1 MLDEI
6 YYFGSEN
13 PTSQDEE
20 STSIKS
26 FNTNNKTVWIYV
38 TATYLKPKICK
49 DIQDI
54 LTWNMMD
61 IGFIKNMQIDKL
73 KKYKNDNLFNQIL
86 DKYNINNLKLEY
98 EIVPKMNITAL
109 KIDESKINQIAD
121 TIDNYELDKGWCID
135 GLFDIYDK
143 QFKNDTELFN
153 VSVKIFKDTELQ
165 KSLISKCITHNDKIV
180 IMVYLPLNSGID
192 TLQKFRE
199 QYEMLVDD
207 ILEEAQ
213 SYVKKA
219 TTNINGGTTGII
231 NQVQNASTNFL
242 YGSSSISVTN
252 IQTNVIQALKDLQK
266 QIDDYNKKLQ

>member
-1 MLDEI
+1 MA
-6 YYFGSEN
+6 
-13 PTSQDEE
+13 
-20 STSIKS
+20 KS
-26 FNTNNKTVWIYV
+26 HLTKTN
-38 TATYLKPKICK
+38 
-49 DIQDI
+49 
-54 LTWNMMD
+54 
-61 IGFIKNMQIDKL
+61 
-73 KKYKNDNLFNQIL
+73 
-86 DKYNINNLKLEY
+86 
-98 EIVPKMNITAL
+98 
-109 KIDESKINQIAD
+109 
-121 TIDNYELDKGWCID
+121 
-135 GLFDIYDK
+135 
-143 QFKNDTELFN
+143 
-153 VSVKIFKDTELQ
+153 
-165 KSLISKCITHNDKIV
+165 
-180 IMVYLPLNSGID
+180 ID

>member
-1 MLDEI
+1 MKIKGWEKI
-6 YYFGSEN
+6 SGFTYKGFCIVNPIHNANEEVYYA
-13 PTSQDEE
+13 
-20 STSIKS
+20 
-26 FNTNNKTVWIYV
+26 TV
-38 TATYLKPKICK
+38 LNLNHEHKPKW
-49 DIQDI
+49 DIT
-54 LTWNMMD
+54 LVETTSK
-61 IGFIKNMQIDKL
+61 GVVKFS
-73 KKYKNDNLFNQIL
+73 IL
-86 DKYNINNLKLEY
+86 D
-98 EIVPKMNITAL
+98 
-109 KIDESKINQIAD
+109 
-121 TIDNYELDKGWCID
+121 
-135 GLFDIYDK
+135 
-143 QFKNDTELFN
+143 N
-153 VSVKIFKDTELQ
+153 VTQHLLA
-165 KSLISKCITHNDKIV
+165 KSHLTKTN
-180 IMVYLPLNSGID
+180 ID